1 MMILF
6 QHTNRVLHVR
16 YDEEILKRLD
26 SSSSLRL
33 SPGAAKRLAAAT
45 RSIELALGA
54 QLSLWELVFFKNVV
68 EKCPK
73 LIIYV
78 GFSENAKTQV
88 LSLSQSVLNK
98 LSSDHEEMKTF
109 CNSAIR
115 RLNSLWPEPHEETI
129 GFVKIRLRKDSTRD
143 KWLKWEISVLRQVFG
158 EVVCELMS
166 ASMSACTAHVLMYRA
181 TIQVVSNLLSTPN
194 KSSV

>member
-54 QLSLWELVFFKNVV
+54 QLSL
-68 EKCPK
+68 
-73 LIIYV
+73 
-78 GFSENAKTQV
+78 
-88 LSLSQSVLNK
+88 
-98 LSSDHEEMKTF
+98 
-109 CNSAIR
+109 
-115 RLNSLWPEPHEETI
+115 
-129 GFVKIRLRKDSTRD
+129 
-143 KWLKWEISVLRQVFG
+143 
-158 EVVCELMS
+158 
-166 ASMSACTAHVLMYRA
+166 
-181 TIQVVSNLLSTPN
+181 
-194 KSSV
+194 